1 MRRKRKQRGE
11 IFEVLIFVIFK
22 ELMADTKIQIQ
33 EAQKTSRLNTKKK
46 KPKNTT
52 YTWAYHTQS
61 SENEQRK
68 S

>member
-46 KPKNTT
+46 TNKKHNLHLGIS
-52 YTWAYHTQS
+52 YS
-61 SENEQRK
+61 IFRK
-68 S
+68 